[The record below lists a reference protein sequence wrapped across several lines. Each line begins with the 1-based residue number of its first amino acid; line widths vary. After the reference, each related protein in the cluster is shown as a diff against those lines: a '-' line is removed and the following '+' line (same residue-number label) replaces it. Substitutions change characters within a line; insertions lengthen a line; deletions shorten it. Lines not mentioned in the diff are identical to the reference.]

1 MKRASIATVA
11 GLILTAGLLGQGA
24 AGASAADRTGPA
36 AATTGPA
43 DAAAT
48 TAAPK
53 PPKGARAV
61 VQVSPNPTTR
71 RGQEITITGNCGG
84 GQKLKEVIGG
94 VIQRPTLTNIRIIDD
109 NPEGFVAKATL
120 ARQIGYGVGPIMV
133 SCGDEMGVTL
143 LVTHV

>member
-1 MKRASIATVA
+1 MKRASIATVT

-24 AGASAADRTGPA
+24 AGASAADTSGPA
-36 AATTGPA
+36 NV
-43 DAAAT
+43 AAAT

-94 VIQRPTLTNIRIIDD
+94 VTQRPVLTNIRIIDD

-120 ARQIGYGVGPIMV
+120 AREVGNGVGPIMV